1 MNAGAA
7 DIELNTLAAVDTAGD
22 AQSEPFQIHDWVV
35 DPQLNQICH
44 QRSGESRHL
53 EPRLAKLLCHL
64 AAHQGKV
71 VERDTLVALLWP
83 RVIVN
88 ENSLTRAVS
97 ELRKQLTVAAETRT
111 NYIETIPKRGYRLV
125 VPVTVPVTVP
135 VAGPATA
142 TAAVSA
148 AKNVEHNEDNKGAR
162 APYFLQSI
170 QNLQKSAPAAFALTL
185 VLTFLLHLDSL
196 SRQPQPAS
204 FSDEIISTADSSVVG
219 GKVVL
224 SDANSDDKLGA
235 EIGNVLLSRDENRFA
250 YVQYDHTGST
260 IMLGEMGALETDG
273 VITEGDSEYQ
283 PAALYNS
290 KDILFNLAWSPI
302 GDALLFASKPALTTT
317 AWFDPKLKPVAKLY
331 SLDLDTLE
339 VSLLV
344 EQTPAE
350 MESAS
355 SEMSLT

>member
-1 MNAGAA
+1 MNAGVAET
-7 DIELNTLAAVDTAGD
+7 DLHTLAAADLAEK
-22 AQSEPFQIHDWVV
+22 AQSEPFQIGDWVV
-35 DPQLNQICH
+35 DPQLNQIQH
-44 QRSGESRHL
+44 QHSSESRHL

-97 ELRKQLTVAAETRT
+97 ELRKQLTVSAETRI

-125 VPVTVPVTVP
+125 VPVIVPMTEPVTARVSAAQP
-135 VAGPATA
+135 TVTLNADHREAST
-142 TAAVSA
+142 AVSA
-148 AKNVEHNEDNKGAR
+148 PG
-162 APYFLQSI
+162 YLQSI
-170 QNLQKSAPAAFALTL
+170 HNLQKSAPAAFALTL

-196 SRQPQPAS
+196 SRQPEPAS
-204 FSDEIISTADSSVVG
+204 FRDEIISTADRSEIG

-235 EIGNVLLSRDENRFA
+235 EIDKVLLSRDESRFA

-260 IMLGEMGALETDG
+260 IMLGDMGALETAE
-273 VITEGDSEYQ
+273 VISEGDNDYK
-283 PAALYNS
+283 PAALFNS

-302 GDALLFASKPALTTT
+302 GDALLFASKPAMTTT

-344 EQTPAE
+344 EQSPAE
-350 MESAS
+350 MDPTS